1 MVEFRKGLTNNL
13 DYLDYSNCDLI
24 TRELW
29 WQKQGLSYTAS
40 GYGGK
45 IPTSKMIKINNRLY
59 RIYCA
64 VYSNNG
70 SCYIVKGK
78 NRIYLG
84 FERN

>member
-1 MVEFRKGLTNNL
+1 MELRKGYTNNL
-13 DYLDYSNCDLI
+13 QYIDYSHNDLV

-29 WQKQGLSYTAS
+29 WQKANLQYTAS

-45 IPTSKMIKINNRLY
+45 IPTSKMLRVGKRLY
-59 RIYCA
+59 RVYCA
-64 VYSNNG
+64 IYSNNG

-84 FERN
+84 FEKD